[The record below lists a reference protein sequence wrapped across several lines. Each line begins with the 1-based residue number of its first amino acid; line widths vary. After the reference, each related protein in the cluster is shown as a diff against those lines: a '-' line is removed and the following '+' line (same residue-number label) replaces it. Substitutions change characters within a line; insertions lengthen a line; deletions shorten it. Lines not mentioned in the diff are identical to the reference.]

1 MSTGVFWDDYR
12 QLMIEMINEVKQIEE
27 SEIIPYFI
35 LEELSLKS
43 MDIDLPCEHECK
55 ITNDRY
61 LMACAFWIPNKPI
74 IKL

>member
-1 MSTGVFWDDYR
+1 MRTGVFWDDYR

-43 MDIDLPCEHECK
+43 MDIDLPCEHEC
-55 ITNDRY
+55 
-61 LMACAFWIPNKPI
+61 
-74 IKL
+74 

>member
-35 LEELSLKS
+35 LEELSLKIV
-43 MDIDLPCEHECK
+43 DIDLPCEHEC
-55 ITNDRY
+55 
-61 LMACAFWIPNKPI
+61 
-74 IKL
+74 